1 MRVLLLS
8 TYELGAQP
16 LGCAVPA
23 AALGAAGHEVRS
35 CDLAVEEWP
44 ADDVAWADAAACSV
58 PMHTAL
64 RLGLAAVSRLHAERP
79 GLPVALHGLYAPI
92 AATTGL
98 LGPRDLAA
106 AGESD
111 GLLVSWVDGLAA
123 TAGPGAPAPAGPGV
137 HVELGPASRAGDRP
151 APLPRREGL
160 PGLER
165 YARLALGDEERLVA
179 TVETTRGCNH
189 TCRHCPVPVV
199 YRGRTR
205 VVVAA
210 SVLDDVEQLVAAGA
224 RHVHF
229 ADPDFLN
236 RPRHALEVV
245 RALDERHPDLTFDA
259 TIKVTHLLRHRALV
273 PELAAAGCLF
283 VVSAFESASDDVL
296 ARLDKG
302 HTAAEAAEAVEILR
316 ASGIEPRPSFLPFTP
331 WTSLEDLAEL
341 LDLVAS
347 YDLVWNVEPVQ
358 YGIRLLLP
366 PGSLLLEEPDE
377 EPDEVL
383 AGCLG
388 VYDPAQLGYGWRSPD
403 PRVDELQ
410 QALAE
415 RTEAAAA
422 SGEPIEETY
431 LAVRALVFAAIG
443 RPDPG
448 PPPLRSAGAV
458 PGPARPR
465 LTEAWFCCAEPTS
478 VQLGQIAAFAGPA
491 VPGGRGAPVA
501 LAAPRRA
508 GAPAAAG
515 TGRDPAG
522 S

>member
-8 TYELGAQP
+8 TYELGTQP

-23 AALGAAGHEVRS
+23 AALSAAGHEVRS
-35 CDLAVEEWP
+35 RDLSVEEWP

-64 RLGLAAVSRLHAERP
+64 RLGLAAVTRLHAERP

-111 GLLVSWVDGLAA
+111 ELLLAWLDGLGSPPPDPDA
-123 TAGPGAPAPAGPGV
+123 AGPAV
-137 HVELGPASRAGDRP
+137 RVELGRAPVTGGRSS
-151 APLPRREGL
+151 PLPRREGL
-160 PGLER
+160 PGLDR
-165 YARLALGDEERLVA
+165 YAKLALGGEERLVGS
-179 TVETTRGCNH
+179 VETTRGCSH

-205 VVVAA
+205 VVPAA

-236 RPRHALEVV
+236 RPRHALEIV
-245 RALDERHPDLTFDA
+245 RALHGRHLDLTFDA

-302 HTAAEAAEAVEILR
+302 HRAAQCAEAVEILR
-316 ASGIEPRPSFLPFTP
+316 SSGIEPRPSFLPFTP
-331 WTSLEDLAEL
+331 WTSLEDLAAI
-341 LDLVAS
+341 LDLVGA
-347 YDLVWNVEPVQ
+347 YDLVWNVDPVQ

-377 EPDEVL
+377 VL

-388 VYDPAQLGYGWRSPD
+388 AYDPAQLGFGWRSPD
-403 PRVDELQ
+403 PRLDELHQ
-410 QALAE
+410 VLAG
-415 RTEAAAA
+415 RTELAAA
-422 SGEPIEETY
+422 SGEPAEQTY
-431 LAVRALVFAAIG
+431 RAVRALVFAAIG
-443 RPDPG
+443 RADPG
-448 PPPLRSAGAV
+448 PGPLRSAGAV
-458 PGPARPR
+458 PGPERPR
-465 LTEAWFCCAEPTS
+465 LTETWFCCAEPTTA
-478 VQLGQIAAFAGPA
+478 QLGQIAALDGSP
-491 VPGGRGAPVA
+491 VPGEPVVLGVA
-501 LAAPRRA
+501 RRA
-508 GAPAAAG
+508 GS
-515 TGRDPAG
+515 RSPAG